1 MCACVCGGGEGG
13 ISRAG
18 RDVRKA
24 GRKQTS
30 GGWGWGG
37 GGGKL
42 YAKQTDQCT
51 MEGWGWG
58 VSGIGRWVWRVE

>member
-1 MCACVCGGGEGG
+1 MCVWGGG

-30 GGWGWGG
+30 GGWGV
-37 GGGKL
+37 GGKL

-51 MEGWGWG
+51 VEGWG
-58 VSGIGRWVWRVE
+58 VSGTGRWVWRVE